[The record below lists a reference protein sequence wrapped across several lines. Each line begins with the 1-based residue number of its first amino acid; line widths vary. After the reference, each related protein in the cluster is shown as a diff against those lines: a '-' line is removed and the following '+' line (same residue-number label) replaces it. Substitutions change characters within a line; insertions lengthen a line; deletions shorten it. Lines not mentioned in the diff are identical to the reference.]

1 VLEQDNQGVSVLLLE
16 EVSRDYQ
23 VGRERVGALKG
34 VSLRVNAGE
43 FVAVVGPSGSG
54 KTTLL
59 NLAGCIDRPSSGRV
73 FLDGLR
79 CDDVPESVLSGLRAE
94 KIGFVFQT
102 FNLIPVLT
110 AAENVEYALQ
120 LRPQAPPAGERRKRV
135 AEILERTGIGPLA
148 RRRPDEMS
156 GGERQRVAIAR
167 ALVGR
172 PRLVLADE
180 ATANLDGQ
188 TAAQIVGLMREL
200 NEEQGVTFV
209 FSTHDSRLQGM
220 AKRIV
225 ELRDGLLRGGRS
237 C

>member
-1 VLEQDNQGVSVLLLE
+1 MSVLNLE

-23 VGRERVGALKG
+23 IGRERVGALKG
-34 VSLRVNAGE
+34 VCLRVDPGE
-43 FVAVVGPSGSG
+43 FLAVVGPSGSG

-59 NLAGCIDRPSSGRV
+59 NLAGCIDRPTSGRV
-73 FLDGLR
+73 TLDGQR
-79 CDDVPESVLSGLRAE
+79 CDDLPEGALSALRAE

-110 AAENVEYALQ
+110 AAENVEYPLL
-120 LRPQAPPAGERRKRV
+120 LRPKVPPLRERRKRV
-135 AEILERTGIGPLA
+135 AEMLERTGISALA

-172 PRLVLADE
+172 PSLVLADE
-180 ATANLDGQ
+180 ATANLDGE

-200 NEEQGVTFV
+200 NERQGVTFV

-220 AKRIV
+220 AKRVV
-225 ELRDGLLRGGRS
+225 ELRDGLLHGGRG